1 MFTHVRVALGHYPTG
16 RNHDT
21 IPNPV
26 LSHPSSRYRHLVTF
40 NRRGRSGC
48 GGVASDAGLFRH
60 REKSGGPTFVSLP
73 VALAGEHR
81 KADQEHEPQAVAIE
95 GVFYAKN
102 VKTMLILSHAR
113 GAIIAQCARM
123 GIPVYEYEPRRVK
136 LAVVGTGGAQKEQVQ
151 KMVKTLLNL
160 PEVPQNDAADALALA
175 ITHLHNRSPLA
186 ALSASPI

>member
-1 MFTHVRVALGHYPTG
+1 MALGITLQAETMISSRP
-16 RNHDT
+16 
-21 IPNPV
+21 
-26 LSHPSSRYRHLVTF
+26 PSSPIRVLGIDTSLRSTGVGILDAVGSRLMPVYFGTVKNPAGRPLSACLLHLQE
-40 NRRGRSGC
+40 SI
-48 GGVASDAGLFRH
+48 
-60 REKSGGPTFVSLP
+60 EKLI
-73 VALAGEHR
+73 
-81 KADQEHEPQAVAIE
+81 QEHEPQAVAIE

-113 GAIIAQCARM
+113 GTIIAQCARM